1 MAAAMRDDATAR
13 RPSLRGRD
21 LAVIAIGGAAGA
33 SARYAIARAEPVKAG
48 TFPLSTF
55 CINVAGAFVLALL
68 LETLAR
74 RGVPPWWI
82 RPFAAIGVLGGFTTF
97 STMCVE
103 AMLLGRDGHV
113 ALAVLY
119 SLVSIGA
126 GVLVVV
132 AGLRA
137 AGLPPRAVPPEEGE
151 S

>member
-1 MAAAMRDDATAR
+1 MRDRAR
-13 RPSLRGRD
+13 EV
-21 LAVIAIGGAAGA
+21 AVIAIGGALGA
-33 SARYAIARAEPVKAG
+33 SARYGVARAEPVKAG

-55 CINVAGAFVLALL
+55 GINVVGALVLAVL

-82 RPFAAIGVLGGFTTF
+82 RPFGAIGVLGGFTTF

-113 ALAVLY
+113 PLAILY
-119 SLVSIGA
+119 ALVSIA
-126 GVLVVV
+126 TGVIVVV
-132 AGLRA
+132 AGLRL
-137 AGLPPRAVPPEEGE
+137 AGLGPRVVPPEEGE